1 MILQNRGKTQVVYLP
16 DIDAGHIVLGE
27 SMGLC
32 DIQGKASPHATINK
46 VKYTTDCG
54 VTLDA
59 WKMVGETV
67 EVYVLPSRIKIKSDS
82 AADVAEAFNS
92 FNSPRFEFGKYVFT
106 GKFTGDAGRYTLKD
120 KAGRK
125 ITTSADLMKDIPGIF
140 NLMANLGDDKGKL
153 FEPVIAR
160 YMWTIWH
167 LKGRPSKFQPV
178 GYLDLH
184 EYLCVIKDDRRNMFS
199 RQNGHALIN
208 VQMGKNPF
216 VTVTGID
223 QHTNQA
229 LLQLEDAVV
238 IDREKDRTFKPYV
251 LVSNRPFELHQEL
264 KFRWTRVEFDGH
276 AVFLIPVMSMQ
287 GTWTSMAN
295 MIDLLSARQ

>member
-1 MILQNRGKTQVVYLP
+1 MILQHRGKTQVVYLP
-16 DIDAGHIVLGE
+16 EIDAGHIVLGE

-32 DIQGKASPHATINK
+32 DIYGKPEAHATIEK
-46 VKYTTDCG
+46 VKYTTDCD

-67 EVYVLPSRIKIKSDS
+67 EVYVLPSRIPIKDGS
-82 AADVAEAFNS
+82 ASEMAKALNS
-92 FNSPRFEFGKYVFT
+92 FNSPRYDFGKYVFT
-106 GKFTGDAGRYTLKD
+106 GKFTGDPTRYTLKD

-125 ITTSADLMKDIPGIF
+125 ITTSADLMKDIPGIY
-140 NLMANLGDDKGKL
+140 NLMANLGADGGKL

-167 LKGRPSKFQPV
+167 LRGRPSKFQPV

-184 EYLCVIKDDRRNMFS
+184 DYLCVIRDDRRNMFS

-208 VQMGKNPF
+208 VQLGKKPF
-216 VTVTGID
+216 VTVTGVD
-223 QHTNQA
+223 QNTNQA
-229 LLQLEDAVV
+229 MLQLEDAVV

-251 LVSNRPFELHQEL
+251 LVSNRPFDIHQEL
-264 KFRWTRVEFDGH
+264 KFRWARVDFQGH
-276 AVFLIPVMSMQ
+276 AVFLIPVMSMS
-287 GTWTSMAN
+287 GTWTHMAN
-295 MIDLLSARQ
+295 MIDLLSPRQ

>member
-32 DIQGKASPHATINK
+32 DIHGNPAPHAYINK
-46 VKYTTDCG
+46 MRYTTDCG

-67 EVYVLPSRIKIKSDS
+67 ELYVLPSRIKIRGDS
-82 AADVAEAFNS
+82 AEDMAEALNS
-92 FNSPRFEFGKYVFT
+92 FNSPRYDFERYVFT
-106 GKFTGDAGRYTLKD
+106 GKFTGEPTRHTLKD

-125 ITTSADLMKDIPGIF
+125 ITTSPDLMKDIPGIF
-140 NLMANLGDDKGKL
+140 NLMSNLGADRGKL

-160 YMWTIWH
+160 YMWAIWH
-167 LKGRPSKFQPV
+167 MKGRPSKYQPV

-184 EYLCVIKDDRRNMFS
+184 EYLCVIRDDRRNMFS
-199 RQNGHALIN
+199 RKAGHALIT
-208 VQMGKNPF
+208 VQLGKNPY
-216 VTVTGID
+216 VAVTGVD
-223 QHTNQA
+223 ATTGQA
-229 LLQLEDAVV
+229 LVQLEDAVV
-238 IDREKDRTFKPYV
+238 IDREKDRTFRPYV
-251 LVSNRPFELHQEL
+251 LVSNRPFEIHQDL
-264 KFRWTRVEFDGH
+264 KFRWTRVEFEGH
-276 AVFLIPVMSMQ
+276 AVFLMPVMSIR

-295 MIDLLSARQ
+295 MIDLLSPRQ

>member
-1 MILQNRGKTQVVYLP
+1 MILQPRGKSQVVYVP

-32 DIQGKASPHATINK
+32 DIHGNAAPHASISK
-46 VKYTTDCG
+46 VKYTTDCD

-67 EVYVLPSRIKIKSDS
+67 EVYVLPSRIKIRGAS
-82 AADVAEAFNS
+82 AASMAEALNS
-92 FNSPRFEFGKYVFT
+92 FNSPRYDFGKYVFT
-106 GKFTGDAGRYTLKD
+106 GKFTGESTRYTLKD

-125 ITTSADLMKDIPGIF
+125 ITTSADLMKDIPGIY
-140 NLMANLGDDKGKL
+140 NLMANLGADKGKL

-167 LKGRPSKFQPV
+167 FPGRPSELQPV

-184 EYLCVIKDDRRNMFS
+184 DYLCVIRDDRRNMFS
-199 RQNGHALIN
+199 RLNGHALIN
-208 VQMGKNPF
+208 VQLGKEPY
-216 VTVTGID
+216 VTVTGVD
-223 QHTNQA
+223 PKTNQA

-238 IDREKDRTFKPYV
+238 IDREKDKAFKPYV

-264 KFRWTRVEFDGH
+264 KFRWTRVDFEGH
-276 AVFLIPVMSMQ
+276 PVFLIPVMSMH
-287 GTWTSMAN
+287 GTWLRMDNA
-295 MIDLLSARQ
+295 IDLLSPRQ

>member
-1 MILQNRGKTQVVYLP
+1 M
-16 DIDAGHIVLGE
+16 
-27 SMGLC
+27 
-32 DIQGKASPHATINK
+32 
-46 VKYTTDCG
+46 KYTTDCG
-54 VTLDA
+54 VTLNA

-92 FNSPRFEFGKYVFT
+92 FNSPRYDFGKYVFT

-120 KAGRK
+120 KADRK

-140 NLMANLGDDKGKL
+140 NLMANLGADKGKL

-167 LKGRPSKFQPV
+167 MQGRPSKFQPV

-208 VQMGKNPF
+208 VQLGKKPF

-264 KFRWTRVEFDGH
+264 KFHWTRVEFDGH
-276 AVFLIPVMSMQ
+276 AVFLIPVMSVQ

>member
-32 DIQGKASPHATINK
+32 DIQGNSAPHAVINK
-46 VKYTTDCG
+46 TKYTTDCG

-67 EVYVLPSRIKIKSDS
+67 EVYVLPSRVKIKSDG
-82 AADVAEAFNS
+82 AADLATALNS
-92 FNSPRFEFGKYVFT
+92 FNSPRYDFGKYVFT
-106 GKFTGDAGRYTLKD
+106 GKFSGEESRQTLSD

-125 ITTSADLMKDIPGIF
+125 ITTASDLMKDIPGIF
-140 NLMANLGDDKGKL
+140 NLMANLGADKGKL

-167 LKGRPSKFQPV
+167 TKGRPSKFQPV

-184 EYLCVIKDDRRNMFS
+184 EYLCVIRDDRRNMFS

-208 VQMGKNPF
+208 VQLGKKPF
-216 VTVTGID
+216 VSVTGVD
-223 QHTNQA
+223 PKTNQA
-229 LLQLEDAVV
+229 ILQFEDAVV

-264 KFRWTRVEFDGH
+264 KFRWTRVDFDGH